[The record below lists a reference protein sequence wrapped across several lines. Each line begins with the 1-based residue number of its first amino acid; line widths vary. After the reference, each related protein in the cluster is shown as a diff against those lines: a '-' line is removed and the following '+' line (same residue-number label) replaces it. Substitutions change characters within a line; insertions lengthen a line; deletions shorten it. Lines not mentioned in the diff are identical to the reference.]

1 MTILILRCWQIVGCS
16 SYDCCGCGFNGCGFS
31 GWSGSALWSRA
42 ANNPD
47 LVSFQATHLSICLSA
62 RTDHL
67 IACYARLA
75 SLAHSTALNRSLA
88 CSLTH
93 SWLKGMWMIRWFFV
107 FFSVLHHSAVVAAA
121 AGGQNGS
128 WLEAR
133 IEKRNGKPPTPKIP
147 ENFALLFYFHRK
159 KKKENHK
166 NPPNFS

>member
-42 ANNPD
+42 ANNPFACP
-47 LVSFQATHLSICLSA
+47 LALITWSLATPGWLRSRIPLRSIV
-62 RTDHL
+62 H
-67 IACYARLA
+67 
-75 SLAHSTALNRSLA
+75 SLAHS
-88 CSLTH
+88 LTLD
-93 SWLKGMWMIRWFFV
+93 SRECEWLDGFLCC
-107 FFSVLHHSAVVAAA
+107 FFSVLDHSAVVAAA
-121 AGGQNGS
+121 VGGQNGS

-159 KKKENHK
+159 KKTENHK